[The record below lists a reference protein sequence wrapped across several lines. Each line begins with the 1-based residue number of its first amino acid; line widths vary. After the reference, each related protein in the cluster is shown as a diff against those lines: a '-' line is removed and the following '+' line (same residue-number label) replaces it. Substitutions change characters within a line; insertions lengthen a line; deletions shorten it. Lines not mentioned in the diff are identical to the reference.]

1 MALAVRPTGPSYEC
15 LRLQARGTTVRRV
28 VRHLAWLGKAL
39 FGLSVFALE
48 SPVSA
53 QVRTHANGDGMDTHL
68 FRPAVDSK
76 GFFSVNGSD
85 ILGHQSMS
93 FGMVLDYGSHLMRTR
108 AGGVPIDAA
117 TGKPCEDQNC
127 VVADGSDGSG
137 VPALVQNSFQATFSF
152 NYGLFNRAVVGITM
166 PVVLLGGDPAYQIG
180 PAGQNSSR
188 LNEQAFSFL

>member
-1 MALAVRPTGPSYEC
+1 MAKVVRP
-15 LRLQARGTTVRRV
+15 V
-28 VRHLAWLGKAL
+28 AWFRAAVAGFSAL
-39 FGLSVFALE
+39 LMAANAA
-48 SPVSA
+48 A
-53 QVRTHANGDGMDTHL
+53 QTRTSGNGDGMDTHL

-85 ILGHQSMS
+85 ILGHQNMS

-108 AGGVPIDAA
+108 AGGVPVDA

-127 VVADGSDGSG
+127 VVAAGSDGSG

-152 NYGLFNRAVVGITM
+152 NYGLFNRAVVGLTM

-180 PAGQNSSR
+180 PAGQNAAR
-188 LNEQAFSFL
+188 LNEQAFSAFLEDAVRRLKQAKA